1 MFQSPEG
8 TLGAEKRRDGSRS
21 RSCFDDNELE
31 FPIKR
36 QGGAAG
42 FTPKT
47 LLDWACHGAFESPPK
62 WGNTFELARTGSSWI
77 PVRICLLIGVP
88 ADRHL
93 DRARRR
99 DRLMEN
105 WRIVSAMHFG

>member
-1 MFQSPEG
+1 MFQSPES

-21 RSCFDDNELE
+21 RSRFDDNEIE
-31 FPIKR
+31 FPIQR

-42 FTPKT
+42 FAPKT
-47 LLDWACHGAFESPPK
+47 LLDRACHGAFESPPK
-62 WGNTFELARTGSSWI
+62 WGNTFELVQTGSSSI
-77 PVRICLLIGVP
+77 PVSIVLLIGVP
-88 ADRHL
+88 SERHL
-93 DRARRR
+93 NRARRR